1 MLTRI
6 VTYGDKMSG
15 CVDWIV
21 VSGLLAVVE
30 VGTTVGR
37 DGITYPTAVI
47 DAADRPDVTDLARV
61 HAIEGVGDITTTL
74 VPVPVDAD
82 HTVIVLLVTLTS
94 PVAAEFGMAFLLP
107 EHRGVLEDAAEA
119 GCLLIATSRPAPDG
133 GDNPLWLAV
142 DLDRALL
149 LEALGNM

>member
-1 MLTRI
+1 M
-6 VTYGDKMSG
+6 
-15 CVDWIV
+15 
-21 VSGLLAVVE
+21 SGLLAVVE
-30 VGTTVGR
+30 VGTTVGL

-74 VPVPVDAD
+74 VPVPVDEE

-94 PVAAEFGMAFLLP
+94 PVVAEFGMAFLLP
-107 EHRGVLEDAAEA
+107 EHRGLLEDAAEA
-119 GCLLIATSRPAPDG
+119 GCLLIATSRPGAN
-133 GDNPLWLAV
+133 GDENPLWLAV